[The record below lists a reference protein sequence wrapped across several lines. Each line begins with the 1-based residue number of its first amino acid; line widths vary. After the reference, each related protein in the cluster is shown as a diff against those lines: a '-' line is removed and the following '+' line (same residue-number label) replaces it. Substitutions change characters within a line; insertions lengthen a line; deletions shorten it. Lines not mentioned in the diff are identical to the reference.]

1 MFDEEVRR
9 FSELLAAIIDVSLV
23 PLPEVEEWAE
33 LKPGSLDRML
43 KGEKDIPLRNL
54 FLILECVSFDPAN
67 FFGLGGLTPRP
78 GTPWRDQVLRSL
90 KEIGYGPVVFAPGEL
105 SGAKPRSE

>member
-9 FSELLAAIIDVSLV
+9 FSELLATIIEVSLV

-43 KGEKDIPLRNL
+43 KAEKDIPLRNL
-54 FLILECVSFDPAN
+54 FLILECVTFDPAN
-67 FFGLGGLTPRP
+67 FFSLGGLTPRP
-78 GTPWRDQVLRSL
+78 GTPWKEQVLRKL

-105 SGAKPRSE
+105 SGARPRYE